1 MFTQKKLE
9 DKELEEFLLTQDNKS
24 LRILADILVYNKD
37 NQPRKSQSLN
47 TNRKYK
53 LYYPN
58 ELTKLVPEL
67 IHELQLYG
75 GDSFANFTRCHGVTY
90 REILCD
96 TCKKFDIKVRKTYSI
111 ERIELILIQD
121 LLEQMLE
128 KADEATLFGI
138 IGDLGIEIQ
147 LDSDITELCEV
158 IRSAFSAPQFMMQII
173 KNIIQTM
180 CPQITNI
187 MDDIETEGTEETKI
201 DINAIG
207 TNAALNMA
215 VIAAIRSG
223 GVIVSQLALKL
234 VPLINVA
241 STAWLVKSI
250 TAPNESV
257 TFPALLYII
266 LLKMQFKLQ
275 NND

>member
-75 GDSFANFTRCHGVTY
+75 GDSFANFTRGHGVTY
-90 REILCD
+90 KEILCD

-158 IRSAFSAPQFMMQII
+158 IRSAFAAPQFMMQII

-223 GVIVSQLALKL
+223 GVIVSQLAMKL
-234 VPLINVA
+234 IPLINVA
-241 STAWLVKSI
+241 STAWLVKTI